1 MSSLQCE
8 IMVYIN
14 ESTKA
19 MFGSKKSSMKRSK
32 IKIVNGNDFLIFR
45 YLIKKYQGKLNV
57 IKINFNLYIFK
68 LYNLYIQELK

>member
-1 MSSLQCE
+1 MEMSSLQCE

-32 IKIVNGNDFLIFR
+32 IKIVNENDFLIFR
-45 YLIKKYQGKLNV
+45 YLINN
-57 IKINFNLYIFK
+57 IKEN
-68 LYNLYIQELK
+68 